1 LLLGG
6 NKHAN
11 AWKKITTFKESP
23 KKPSNTLKS
32 GNKYN
37 LMEENQHHMPV
48 AMAAAGLNEAREC
61 CEKGTEQASTMA
73 FLQLYGHGGENWTQ
87 GGSPYSDRPL
97 PHQPKSKTILS
108 EPTTLCRLS
117 DNAFILN

>member
-87 GGSPYSDRPL
+87 GAHPTLTGPFRTSRNPRPFCRSRQLFAGS
-97 PHQPKSKTILS
+97 
-108 EPTTLCRLS
+108 PTTLS
-117 DNAFILN
+117 S